1 MVFLYTL
8 KLSYIEKKKIYFLIC
23 VCSLELR
30 ELEAKLRSA
39 YMNKER
45 TAQIAEKEAI
55 KFDVMV
61 LARLILALILL
72 FCECQILILNFT
84 CPNLLS
90 DMHKNVSIC
99 SIFWFAQI
107 IIKEIRIYLMKID

>member
-1 MVFLYTL
+1 MLTN
-8 KLSYIEKKKIYFLIC
+8 SIYF
-23 VCSLELR
+23 VFSLELR

-61 LARLILALILL
+61 NISNIFLTVQKTKLSSALL
-72 FCECQILILNFT
+72 F
-84 CPNLLS
+84 
-90 DMHKNVSIC
+90 
-99 SIFWFAQI
+99 IFAFS
-107 IIKEIRIYLMKID
+107 L